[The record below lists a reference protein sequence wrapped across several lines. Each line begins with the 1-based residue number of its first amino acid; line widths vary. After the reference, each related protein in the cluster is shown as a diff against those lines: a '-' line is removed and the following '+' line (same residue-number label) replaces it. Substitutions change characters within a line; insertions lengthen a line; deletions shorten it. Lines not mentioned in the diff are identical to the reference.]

1 MQRWFRNVLG
11 GIVLALAAAGAA
23 HAHEGAGGNMAVGVG
38 VGVPTALSLEVAP
51 TPFTAFE
58 LALGLRTFDTDDL
71 YAHLVFK
78 GDIARLANGPT
89 VIVPVY
95 VGAGGFIR
103 DHGPQD
109 ITDVGARIPLGV
121 NFDFT
126 RAPVQ
131 IFAEMALEA
140 TFASDAP
147 IDHPLALTGMA
158 GARVW
163 F

>member
-1 MQRWFRNVLG
+1 MQRWIRNSIG
-11 GIVLALAAAGAA
+11 GIILALAAAGTAQ
-23 HAHEGAGGNMAVGVG
+23 AHEGAGGNLAVGVG

-58 LALGLRTFDTDDL
+58 LALGVRTFDTDDL

-78 GDIARLANGPT
+78 GDIVRLVRGPD

-103 DHGPQD
+103 NHRASD
-109 ITDVGARIPLGV
+109 ITDAGARVPLGV

-126 RAPVQ
+126 RVPLQ
-131 IFAEMALEA
+131 IFAELALEA
-140 TFASDAP
+140 TFVSDAP
-147 IDHPLALTGMA
+147 IDHPLALVGMA